1 MLSFPRRR
9 ESSVLNS
16 FLDTGFRRYDV
27 KGVMQSSRSFCAMKK
42 RYLVDNILSD
52 VNEKMV
58 FIGGARQV
66 GKTSMAR
73 YIAENHFKS
82 ADYLN
87 WDARE
92 DRQNILQ
99 ARFKGDA
106 EIILFDE
113 IHKYKNWKNYLK
125 GQFDKHRNDFKILV
139 TGSARLDVYRR
150 GGDSLLGR
158 YFYYRLHPFSLAEG
172 LEKLNIVKPMEEIPI
187 DGIMSDAGKVFAALM
202 KFGGFPEPFLK
213 QSEKDWRRWQSNRL
227 ERIIKE
233 DIRDLENLRDLS
245 AMQILVDILPS
256 KVGSLLSLNSLRE
269 DISVAHKTIANWMDI
284 LERFY
289 YHFRI
294 YPYAHKKIK
303 SLKKEPKLYLW
314 DWSEINDNDGARLEN
329 IVASHLLKLCHYLHD
344 VDGYKTDLHF
354 LRDIDGREVDF
365 LVTSDGKPWFAVEV
379 KSSAKDIS
387 KTLNYF
393 GAKLDI
399 PFLYQVVDERDID
412 VRQDNVRILSAEKFL
427 QSLI

>member
-1 MLSFPRRR
+1 
-9 ESSVLNS
+9 
-16 FLDTGFRRYDV
+16 
-27 KGVMQSSRSFCAMKK
+27 MKK

-73 YIAENHFKS
+73 QIAENHFKS

-158 YFYYRLHPFSLAEG
+158 YFYYRLHPFSLAES

-187 DGIMSDAGKVFAALM
+187 DGIMSDACKVFAALM

-213 QSEKDWRRWQSNRL
+213 QSEKDW
-227 ERIIKE
+227 
-233 DIRDLENLRDLS
+233 
-245 AMQILVDILPS
+245 
-256 KVGSLLSLNSLRE
+256 
-269 DISVAHKTIANWMDI
+269 
-284 LERFY
+284 
-289 YHFRI
+289 
-294 YPYAHKKIK
+294 
-303 SLKKEPKLYLW
+303 
-314 DWSEINDNDGARLEN
+314 
-329 IVASHLLKLCHYLHD
+329 
-344 VDGYKTDLHF
+344 
-354 LRDIDGREVDF
+354 
-365 LVTSDGKPWFAVEV
+365 
-379 KSSAKDIS
+379 
-387 KTLNYF
+387 
-393 GAKLDI
+393 
-399 PFLYQVVDERDID
+399 
-412 VRQDNVRILSAEKFL
+412 
-427 QSLI
+427 